1 MTKRRGNQEGTF
13 YQRANG
19 TWCGQIMIN
28 NIRYTVYA
36 KGIQECRRKLRD
48 KIQEEK
54 TTNTSDELFS
64 EYALR
69 LIEEEVNQK
78 EIKLSTARTKRQCV
92 YSFNSVVE
100 NVKVGDVSI
109 SHINKYIG
117 SLMSQG
123 KKASSIRSMVG
134 FIVSIVN
141 KATLDGLRNDKIK
154 TELLNKPPTLKNKRR
169 LPTIEEVKL
178 IIDEIKDSTIQVFLY
193 ILLYSGLRGNEA
205 IALQWEDIDLEK
217 NKIYVNRGYSSVYNT
232 VIIDTPKSNR
242 IGEYAQFSN
251 TLKDILINYKKE
263 RLESNLFDVQK
274 HTELRRI
281 RTHFSRHLNKH
292 GFYGGL
298 HILRHLHASILMK
311 NNIDL
316 KTIQS
321 QLRHASIN
329 TTNNYL
335 HSLQEDTRE
344 EIKNLNF

>member
-36 KGIQECRRKLRD
+36 KGIQECRRKLRE

-54 TTNTSDELFS
+54 TKNTSDELFY
-64 EYALR
+64 EYATR
-69 LIEEEVNQK
+69 VIEEEINQK
-78 EIKLSTARTKRQCV
+78 KIKLSTARTKRQCV
-92 YSFNSVVE
+92 FSFDSVVGAVRIE
-100 NVKVGDVSI
+100 DISI
-109 SHINKYIG
+109 NHINKYIG

-123 KKASSIRSMVG
+123 KKSSSIRSMVAY
-134 FIVSIVN
+134 IISIIN
-141 KATLDGLRNDKIK
+141 KASIDGLRNDKIK
-154 TELLNKPPTLKNKRR
+154 TELLNKPPKEKGKRN
-169 LPTIEEVKL
+169 LPTVDEVKS
-178 IIDEIKDSTIQVFLY
+178 IIEEIKDSTIRVFLY

-217 NKIYVNRGYSSVYNT
+217 NKIYVNRGYASIYNT
-232 VIIDTPKSNR
+232 VIIDSPKSNR

-251 TLKDILINYKKE
+251 ILKDILIDYKKE
-263 RLESNLFDVQK
+263 RTESNLFDVQK

-281 RTHFSRHLNKH
+281 RTHFSRYLRKY
-292 GFYGGL
+292 GFSGGL
-298 HILRHLHASILMK
+298 HILRHLHASILIK
-311 NNIDL
+311 NHIDL

-329 TTNNYL
+329 TTDNYL
-335 HSLQEDTRE
+335 HSLEEDTRE